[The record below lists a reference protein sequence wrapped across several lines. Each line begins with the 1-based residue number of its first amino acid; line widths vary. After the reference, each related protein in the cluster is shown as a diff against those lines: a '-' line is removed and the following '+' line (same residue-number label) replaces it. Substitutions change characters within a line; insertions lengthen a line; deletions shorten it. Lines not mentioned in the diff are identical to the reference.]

1 MIFVSY
7 ISCGILYFLYSY
19 QKINSNIEQFLHLLE
34 EEMGKEVEIEN
45 FFIFL
50 FISSLFAWPFMMAN
64 EINNKK
70 DF

>member
-1 MIFVSY
+1 MFVSY
-7 ISCGILYFLYSY
+7 ISCGMLYFLYSY
-19 QKINSNIEQFLHLLE
+19 QKIISNIEQFLHILE

-50 FISSLFAWPFMMAN
+50 FISSLFAWPFMMVN

>member
-1 MIFVSY
+1 MFVSY
-7 ISCGILYFLYSY
+7 ISCGMFYFLYSY
-19 QKINSNIEQFLHLLE
+19 QKIISNIEQFLHILE

-50 FISSLFAWPFMMAN
+50 FISSLFAWPFMMVN